1 MKTRR
6 IDRLLRSWLV
16 PAVLL
21 GSLATAGC
29 GGQDEAST
37 AVATDI
43 AEQPFSLEFDASTQS
58 LLQLEAN
65 GGSIW
70 LQGRADTNVVR
81 VDGVRRVSAT
91 SPDLAEA
98 HLADIDLQ
106 SEAAGASLRL
116 ATKHPASSGQL
127 SYAVDYEVTLPRTM
141 LIELQNSNGNV
152 GVFNMDNSVSVDT
165 EAGEVVLWD
174 VSGSALVD
182 VAEGSIAASLELP
195 ARGKAQLSVGEG
207 PIWLGIPTD
216 TSAKLTA
223 QSSEGVISV
232 EVLEIADVSS
242 TCNALEATLGT
253 GEASISLDA
262 SENISLTGY

>member
-1 MKTRR
+1 M
-6 IDRLLRSWLV
+6 

-29 GGQDEAST
+29 GGQDDAT
-37 AVATDI
+37 TGVATDM
-43 AEQPFSLEFDASTQS
+43 AEQPFSLEFDASSRS
-58 LLQLEAN
+58 LLQLDAT

-70 LQGRADTNVVR
+70 LQGRADIDTVR
-81 VDGVRRVSAT
+81 VEGVRRVSAA
-91 SPDLAEA
+91 SLDLAEA
-98 HLADIDLQ
+98 HLEDIDIQ
-106 SEAAGASLRL
+106 SEADGSVLGL

-127 SYAVDYEVTLPRTM
+127 TYAVDYEVTLPRTM
-141 LIELQNSNGNV
+141 LIELQNGSGNV

-174 VSGSALVD
+174 VSGSAMVD
-182 VAEGSIAASLELP
+182 VTEGSIAASLELP
-195 ARGKAQLSVGEG
+195 ARGKAQLSVGQG

-232 EVLEIADVSS
+232 EVLEIAGVSS
-242 TCNALEATLGT
+242 TCSTLEATLGT
-253 GEASISLDA
+253 GEASITLDA